1 MRLSLLRASFL
12 RALLIASALAPH
24 LAAQS
29 RREIL
34 GTTANAATRSAA
46 AKGNSLRIDQTVVLE
61 SFEIYLDFRGAQD
74 LEFSVFRCYAEAGTY
89 AQVARVV
96 VPTNGQGRRWY
107 ASGALDLF
115 LLCGSH
121 YILAVSWPGS
131 ATYFYDTTE
140 TQALSFG
147 EHTFGYAPG
156 THPLPTSI
164 ATSSNDYAVYN
175 LAVKTHLPD
184 SDEPDVTC
192 SGESCSTSATRA
204 PELGTSA
211 APFLGTASFELQLF
225 GSPEGTLGT
234 VLLAPSLL
242 AAPLPLVGSC
252 ELYLDLSSVYFAL
265 GTASFD
271 AARFARFPF
280 PLPND
285 GSLRGQSVALQGF
298 AVDAASALATANALV
313 LELW

>member
-1 MRLSLLRASFL
+1 MR
-12 RALLIASALAPH
+12 RALLLALLASAL
-24 LAAQS
+24 LASGLTAQT

-34 GTTANAATRSAA
+34 GTTANAATRTAA
-46 AKGNSLRIDQTVVLE
+46 AKGNSLRVDRTVVLE
-61 SFEIYLDFRGAQD
+61 SFEIFLDFRGAQD
-74 LEFSVFRCYAEAGTY
+74 LEFTVFRCTDEAGTY
-89 AQVARVV
+89 AEVARVV

-107 ASGALDLF
+107 SSGALDLF

-121 YILAVSWPGS
+121 YLLAVSWPGS

-156 THPLPTSI
+156 VHPLPASI
-164 ATSSNDYAVYN
+164 TTNSNDYAVYN

-184 SDEPDVTC
+184 TDEPDVTC

-204 PELGTSA
+204 PELGVSG

-225 GSPEGTLGT
+225 GAPEGTLGT

-242 AAPLPLVGSC
+242 ATPLPLVGSC
-252 ELYLDLSSVYFAL
+252 ELYLDLSSATFSL
-265 GTASFD
+265 GAVSFD

-280 PLPND
+280 PLPRD

-298 AVDAASALATANALV
+298 AVDAASALAVANALV
-313 LELW
+313 LKLF